1 MKRGEPSS
9 SASWSSSSSS
19 REAESSSSDSLSSF
33 FPFLTY
39 KRLHKDLSLTIK
51 ENIMRNYEKD
61 DKVLKQKGE
70 GGGRTFFVSFSRS
83 RAASATDLLFDDFA
97 VASKTT
103 KVINIADMLQYD
115 QFEVSRVRKKGG

>member
-1 MKRGEPSS
+1 
-9 SASWSSSSSS
+9 
-19 REAESSSSDSLSSF
+19 
-33 FPFLTY
+33 
-39 KRLHKDLSLTIK
+39 
-51 ENIMRNYEKD
+51 MRNYEKD